1 MNKNGINQANSNVGV
16 YQVDLSSMINNND
29 YLKRVESTG
38 STGPT
43 LVSGAFSDFTKSK
56 LKIS

>member
-1 MNKNGINQANSNVGV
+1 ME
-16 YQVDLSSMINNND
+16 MINSTNSNND

-43 LVSGAFSDFTKSK
+43 LTSAAFLD
-56 LKIS
+56 L